1 MKKNIL
7 ILAIILI
14 ILSIASLFIYLNF
27 FKKNKFKEEVKVEEV
42 NLSTS
47 YISFNNHSL
56 EIHSNLLDENQKI
69 TIEGIKKGND
79 YSINKIYFNFKSDK
93 EKELF
98 TINKLYKNS
107 FLNSFSS
114 NLELDNDTTI
124 FAIIPLKIKNQEYV
138 DMIPVEEVYKYV
150 TNNYAPPISPE
161 KELTIKLKNDVNVV
175 DISYYENDKKT
186 EIEYNQDNNIISF
199 KKENQRYYSIKIET
213 KQDLLEFIII

>member
-7 ILAIILI
+7 ILTIILI

-47 YISFNNHSL
+47 YVSFNNHSL
-56 EIHSNLLDENQKI
+56 EIHSNLLDDNQKI
-69 TIEGIKKGND
+69 TIEGIEKGKD

-114 NLELDNDTTI
+114 NLELDNETTI
-124 FAIIPLKIKNQEYV
+124 FAIIPFKIKNQEYV
-138 DMIPVEEVYKYV
+138 DMIPVEEVYKYIS
-150 TNNYAPPISPE
+150 NNYAPPIPPE
-161 KELTIKLKNDVNVV
+161 KELTIKLKNDVNVI

-186 EIEYNQDNNIISF
+186 EIKYNQNNNIISF
-199 KKENQRYYSIKIET
+199 KRENQRYYSIKIET

>member
-7 ILAIILI
+7 ILTIILI

-27 FKKNKFKEEVKVEEV
+27 FKKNKFKEEIKVEEV

-69 TIEGIKKGND
+69 TIEGIKKRND

-124 FAIIPLKIKNQEYV
+124 YAIIPLKIKNQEYA
-138 DMIPVEEVYKYV
+138 DMIPVEEVYKYI
-150 TNNYAPPISPE
+150 TNNYAPPIPPE
-161 KELTIKLKNDVNVV
+161 KELTIKLKNDVNVI

-186 EIEYNQDNNIISF
+186 EIKYNQDNNIISF
-199 KKENQRYYSIKIET
+199 KRENQRYYSIKIET